1 VRLELVPT
9 AVERTTAATD
19 ALLALAAAA
28 AILLIRQQ
36 TPPSFGRS
44 VWQGAL
50 AALAA
55 ASVLG
60 AITHGLAISGGLREL
75 LWQPLYLLLGVTM
88 SLFVVGAVAERWG
101 AWVARRALGP
111 MLALALVF
119 WGATR
124 LAGGDFLVF
133 VVYEAAALLF
143 SLVVYLSLAATGR
156 RPGAGTVSA
165 ALALSLI
172 AGAVQAAPIEP
183 LRLVWQ
189 FDHNGLFHLVQLL
202 GLALLVAGLRRR
214 LRARPA
220 ELGNAQPP
228 T

>member
-1 VRLELVPT
+1 VRLELAGT

-19 ALLALAAAA
+19 ALLALAAAG
-28 AILLIRQQ
+28 AILQLRRQ
-36 TPPSFGRS
+36 TPPSFARA
-44 VWQGAL
+44 VWLGAL

-60 AITHGLAISGGLREL
+60 AITHGLAMAGRLREL

-88 SLFVVGAVAERWG
+88 SLFVVGAVGDRWG
-101 AWVARRALGP
+101 ARMARRALGP
-111 MLALALVF
+111 MLVIALVF
-119 WGATR
+119 YGATR

-133 VVYEAAALLF
+133 VGYEAAALLF
-143 SLVVYLSLAATGR
+143 SLFIYLRLTATGHH
-156 RPGAGTVSA
+156 PGAGAMSA

-172 AGAVQAAPIEP
+172 AGAVQAAPIGP
-183 LRLVWQ
+183 VRLVWQ

-214 LRARPA
+214 LTARPA
-220 ELGNAQPP
+220 
-228 T
+228 